1 MTVVR
6 KHEGGAVPV
15 RARVS
20 AAEWQAR
27 VDLAACYRL
36 VAHHGWTD
44 LVFTHI
50 SARVPGAPED
60 GAPSM
65 RDAQEGGQRAGRPGP
80 AEHFLLNPFGHLFD
94 EVTASSLVKVDLDG
108 RIVDD
113 TPYEIHPA
121 GFVIHSAV
129 HAARPDVNCV
139 IHTHTEAGMAISALE
154 CGLLPLTQHAQLFH
168 GRVGY
173 HDYEGLA
180 TDIDERQRLVADL
193 GDKPVM
199 ILRNHGLLVTGRTVP
214 EAFSLMH
221 HLEKACAAQLAAMA
235 TGAKLTLPTAVVSAK
250 TARQGMAPDTPIGKR
265 EWPGLLRLLDR
276 IDPSYRD

>member
-6 KHEGGAVPV
+6 QPKGGASPV

-20 AAEWQAR
+20 DAEWQVR

-50 SARVPGAPED
+50 SARVPGPT
-60 GAPSM
+60 
-65 RDAQEGGQRAGRPGP
+65 
-80 AEHFLLNPFGHLFD
+80 EHFLLNPFGHLFD

-108 RIVDD
+108 KIVDE
-113 TPYEIHPA
+113 TPYDIHPA

-129 HAARPDVNCV
+129 HAARPDVTCV
-139 IHTHTEAGMAISALE
+139 IHTHTQAGMAISALE

-168 GRVGY
+168 GRLGY
-173 HDYEGLA
+173 HAYEGLA
-180 TDIDERQRLVADL
+180 TDLDERKRLVADL
-193 GDKPVM
+193 GDKPAM
-199 ILRNHGLLVTGRTVP
+199 ILRNHGLLIAGRTVP

-235 TGAKLTLPTAVVSAK
+235 TGAKLTFPPEPVVAK
-250 TARQGMAPDTPIGKR
+250 TARQGAAPDTPIGKR
-265 EWPGLLRLLDR
+265 EWPGLLRMLDR
-276 IDPSYRD
+276 LDPSYRD